1 MREQSTE
8 FVRLILDEEGF
19 IVTDIEVCLNERRA
33 DLFVSYGSEEY
44 IVEAKS
50 RAPHQGWNE
59 FMKRARAEGGATT
72 SRRIDPWN
80 ALSSTILEAYQQLLS
95 TPASA
100 EVFRVLW
107 CVALHDDESFVKAC
121 MKKRLLGTERL
132 VAIEWPVRASMSD
145 KPPKIID
152 CHYHGSN
159 DFERCPKLDAA
170 VVGTRKGGQL
180 LVNMYSEQR
189 ARFRSSRLHAMF
201 AKYNAVIDAEVAEQ
215 RGEAFMLGCD
225 FVGPRN
231 GKSQWAY
238 IRDRYGVGTSIMR
251 CEQSSTLVTMNLAQ
265 IVNEIE

>member
-19 IVTDIEVCLNERRA
+19 TVTDIEVCPDERRA

-44 IVEAKS
+44 IIEAKS

-59 FMKRARAEGGATT
+59 LMKRARTEGGATT

-95 TPASA
+95 TPAPA

-107 CVALHDDESFVKAC
+107 CVVLHDDGEFVKAC

-132 VAIEWPVRASMSD
+132 VAIELPVMASTFN

-170 VVGTRKGGQL
+170 VVFTREGGQL

-189 ARFRSSRLHAMF
+189 ARFRSSCLHTIF
-201 AKYNAVIDAEVAEQ
+201 SKYNAVIDAEVAEQ

-231 GKSQWAY
+231 GKSQWVY
-238 IRDRYGVGTSIMR
+238 IRDRYGVGTSIMID
-251 CEQSSTLVTMNLAQ
+251 QQFNALATMNLAQ
-265 IVNEIE
+265 IVNEVE